1 MTARALTWAPGPT
14 VMQPYYT
21 SNTSACFHAGV
32 ESDTLVLTYSSEA
45 GGRTLLVH
53 RQTHGGDVTT
63 DSGIERLVTQAEWR
77 EEAVVREG
85 MPREPF

>member
-1 MTARALTWAPGPT
+1 
-14 VMQPYYT
+14 MQPYYYT
-21 SNTSACFHAGV
+21 SNMPACFHAGV
-32 ESDTLVLTYSSEA
+32 ESDTLVLTHSSEA

-53 RQTHGGDVTT
+53 RQTCRGDDVTT
-63 DSGIERLVTQAEWR
+63 NRGVERLVTQAEWR